1 MDKIQATGNRNKV
14 LTGGM
19 IDVAQDGSVLQG
31 VYAPAVMVRDEAERD
46 ALPADYPPGTIAF
59 TPGEAQKWQ
68 KTQDGAWADYVGGS
82 GSSGAQAA
90 TQSAQAAAA
99 SAADRRNTGMDK
111 IQATGNRNKVLTG
124 GMIDVAQ
131 DGSVLQ
137 GVYAPA
143 VMVRD
148 EAERDALP
156 ADYPPGTIAFTP
168 GEAQKWQKTQDG
180 AWADY
185 VGGGGSGSAQDAAQS
200 AQDAAQS
207 AQDAAQ
213 SAQDA
218 AQSAQDAEQ
227 SAQEAAQHTT
237 EHISDWLDNH
247 PEATTTVQDGSITRA
262 KLDADLQEKTDEV
275 SELKS
280 AIDTLVDEVESVN
293 KVNKDKITGG
303 YLGQGCVLNTNAGL
317 ITEFI
322 KVKPNTVYSANYLTF
337 GDTSNWVSWMFESD
351 DLSTNISKVP
361 SATFTTPN
369 NCNYVRLVY
378 SGGWTA
384 ANDAMLVEG
393 DTLPSTYVPYVAPHY
408 DYSEELVAEI
418 TTVAENVVEPIET
431 DVIENKERVGEVT
444 KITEPYNL
452 IDPTKNTTG
461 YLGQDCVL
469 RTNAGL
475 ITDFI
480 EVTPNTEYT
489 ANHLGGFG
497 DTSNWVSWMF
507 ETADLSSK
515 IGKIPSATFTTP
527 ANCHYVRLVYASMF
541 YDFMLIEGDTMLP
554 YVPYEAS
561 HIEFS
566 DKLSNAI
573 LTDETENE
581 FFDQSY
587 GVCSVNST
595 DHMIWPDPNGN
606 MRGSGMFR
614 IYPYVLYKM
623 WGPTIAFSYV
633 YDEDYNYLFTIS
645 NDGINCVWN
654 ETAGENGGHI
664 FTILNPNAYYANFA
678 TSKSTDPTKCYIKA
692 YSGLDK
698 LITIK
703 NGNADGFKFSSFVN
717 APGMYGKKWA
727 CLGDSIT
734 QGYSLA
740 NPVFYRY
747 STVAQSLCGVIAFN
761 YGYAGSRI
769 TAQGEAGDDTYD
781 KSMVIRYE
789 SMADGMDYITV
800 MGGIND
806 ANNNLPIGEVGDTS
820 IYTFCGAI
828 DTMINGLLAKYPG
841 KGIGFITPLHYDDN
855 GDARILPYVE
865 AMKNVCNR
873 YAIPVLDL
881 YNDGQ
886 LSTVTSAL
894 STMYY
899 VDGLHP
905 NNLGHS
911 VLARKIANF
920 LNSL

>member
-1 MDKIQATGNRNKV
+1 MVIQKTPTKIDKIASLRIGQRGENLATDIKMDVSDWITVHPDANYYCLFKRPDEVQVQPVLSSLEEDV
-14 LTGGM
+14 LTWTVRAWECAVIGVGYLEVRAVNPDTGLVAKSRVIPCAIEDSV
-19 IDVAQDGSVLQG
+19 IDDEGPVPPEMSWVGEVLAAKDTAVA
-31 VYAPAVMVRDEAERD
+31 AKTAAEEARDTAQTTVNG
-46 ALPADYPPGTIAF
+46 AIA
-59 TPGEAQKWQ
+59 G
-68 KTQDGAWADYVGGS
+68 
-82 GSSGAQAA
+82 
-90 TQSAQAAAA
+90 
-99 SAADRRNTGMDK
+99 
-111 IQATGNRNKVLTG
+111 IQAEGQTQVGVVQAEGTTQVGAVQSEGTTQVGAVQAKGTEVLNSIPSDYT
-124 GMIDVAQ
+124 
-131 DGSVLQ
+131 
-137 GVYAPA
+137 
-143 VMVRD
+143 
-148 EAERDALP
+148 ALS
-156 ADYPPGTIAFTP
+156 
-168 GEAQKWQKTQDG
+168 GE
-180 AWADY
+180 
-185 VGGGGSGSAQDAAQS
+185 V
-200 AQDAAQS
+200 
-207 AQDAAQ
+207 
-213 SAQDA
+213 
-218 AQSAQDAEQ
+218 
-227 SAQEAAQHTT
+227 
-237 EHISDWLDNH
+237 
-247 PEATTTVQDGSITRA
+247 
-262 KLDADLQEKTDEV
+262 TD
-275 SELKS
+275 LKS
-280 AIDTLVDEVESVN
+280 ALTELVDEVESAN
-293 KVNKDKITGG
+293 KVNKDNITGG
-303 YLGQGCVLNTNAGL
+303 YLGQGCVFNPNAGL

-322 KVKPNTVYSANYLTF
+322 KVKPNTVYSANHLTF

-351 DLSTNISKVP
+351 DISTNISKIP
-361 SATFTTPN
+361 SATFTTPD

-378 SGGWTA
+378 SGGWDA
-384 ANDAMLVEG
+384 ANAAMLVEG
-393 DTLPSTYVPYVAPHY
+393 DTLPSTYIPYVAPHY
-408 DYSEELVAEI
+408 DYSEELIAEINSVAES
-418 TTVAENVVEPIET
+418 VVEPIET

-452 IDPTKNTTG
+452 IDPTKNATG

-480 EVTPNTEYT
+480 EVKPNTEYT

-515 IGKIPSATFTTP
+515 IGKIPSATFTTS
-527 ANCHYVRLVYASMF
+527 ANCHYVRLVYTSMF
-541 YDFMLIEGDTMLP
+541 YDFMLIERDTMLP

-587 GVCSVNST
+587 GVCSVNSA

-614 IYPYVLYKM
+614 IYPFVLYKM

-633 YDEDYNYLFTIS
+633 YDKDYNYLFTIS

-698 LITIK
+698 LMTIK

-717 APGMYGKKWA
+717 APGMYRKKWA

-747 STVAQSLCGVIAFN
+747 STVVQALCGVIAFN

-841 KGIGFITPLHYDDN
+841 KGIGFITPLHYDDD

-911 VLARKIANF
+911 VLGRKIANF